1 MDYSSRRPRTT
12 MLGCVCRME
21 AVMLDRMR
29 VLFLMIILAASMAVA
44 GGKKKELL
52 PAYVL
57 KARTV
62 LVIIDPDVGTSIT
75 APQANKTAQDDVEKA
90 LMKWGRLSPVIPGM
104 PADLVITVRKGSDKL
119 IQPTIGGEPTNDRPV
134 IVQQTDNA
142 IHIGVQQGRPPD
154 ATQGGSQNTNAHPQM
169 EAGPPEDYFVVYEG
183 SQGLHPDGPPVWH
196 YSSKNAL
203 RSPDVPAVAEFRKII
218 EAAEK
223 QQQQQQ
229 KKP

>member
-1 MDYSSRRPRTT
+1 
-12 MLGCVCRME
+12 MLECVCRME
-21 AVMLDRMR
+21 AVMLDRAR
-29 VLFLMIILAASMAVA
+29 VSIFMILLIASVGIA
-44 GGKKKELL
+44 GGKKKDLL

-62 LVIIDPDVGTSIT
+62 LVIIDPEAGTSMT

-90 LMKWGRLSPVIPGM
+90 LMKWGRIAPVVAGM
-104 PADLVITVRKGSDKL
+104 PADLVITVRKGSGKL
-119 IQPTIGGEPTNDRPV
+119 VEPTIGGGTNDRPV
-134 IVQQTDNA
+134 IVQQTDSS
-142 IHIGVQQGRPPD
+142 IRVGGQIGRPPD
-154 ATQGGSQNTNAHPQM
+154 APQSSPQDNKPHPQM
-169 EAGPPEDYFVVYEG
+169 EAGPPDDMFVVYEG

-223 QQQQQQ
+223 QQ
-229 KKP
+229 KTKP